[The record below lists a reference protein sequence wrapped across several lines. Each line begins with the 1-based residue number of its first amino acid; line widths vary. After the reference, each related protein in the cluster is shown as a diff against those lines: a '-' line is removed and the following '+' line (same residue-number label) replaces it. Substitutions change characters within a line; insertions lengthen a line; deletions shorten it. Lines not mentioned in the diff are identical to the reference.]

1 MQFFHNLLELF
12 NEALPPDTSVLKIGI
27 ISIGETLMI
36 ALVGTLLG
44 LVISLPLGLL
54 ASRNLFS
61 RRIVSIVRLILAAI
75 RTLPALLW
83 AIVFVVLMGFGMGAG
98 IAAMTMYTVG
108 YLGKLQYES
117 IEGVD
122 PEPLNALKA
131 TGISKFKLIRYAV
144 LPLAS
149 NNLISQMLFMF
160 DYNVRASSILGFVG
174 AGGIGFYIAGYLK
187 FLEYDKV
194 ATMLLLVFITVV
206 IIDVLSMKI
215 RDRWLVK

>member
-1 MQFFHNLLELF
+1 MEFFHNLLELF
-12 NEALPPDTSVLKIGI
+12 NEAFPPNTSVLEVGI
-27 ISIGETLMI
+27 YAIGETLII
-36 ALVGTLLG
+36 AAVGTMLG
-44 LVISLPLGLL
+44 MLISLPLGLL

-61 RRIVSIVRLILAAI
+61 RHTVSLVRIILAAI
-75 RTLPALLW
+75 RTLPSLLW
-83 AIVFVVLMGFGMGAG
+83 AIVFVVLLGFGMKAG

-122 PEPLNALKA
+122 PEPLNALRA
-131 TGISKFKLIRYAV
+131 TGVSKFKLIRYTV
-144 LPLAS
+144 IPLAS

-174 AGGIGFYIAGYLK
+174 AGGIGFYIGGYLK

-194 ATMLLLVFITVV
+194 MTMLILVFITVV
-206 IIDVLSMKI
+206 IIDLVSMRI
-215 RDRWLVK
+215 RDKWLLE